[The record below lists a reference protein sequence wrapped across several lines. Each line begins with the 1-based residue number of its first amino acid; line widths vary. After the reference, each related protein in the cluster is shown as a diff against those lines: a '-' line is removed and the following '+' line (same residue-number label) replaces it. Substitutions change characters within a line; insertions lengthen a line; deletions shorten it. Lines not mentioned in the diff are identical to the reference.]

1 METNLGALDALL
13 FFVECRIPIHA
24 APAAKDVLQSAKK
37 TVRPS
42 RHGVRM
48 GASAALGLALL
59 MTSPMQAQPA
69 EQAPQAAK
77 AIEPLGGDFAREGAP
92 GSSLYKITYRGK
104 PYRPLNAYQF
114 IHVSA
119 LGPTQGGQPMLLA
132 VSNDFMGVGTVLI
145 AVQNDT
151 PLARVLSPVV
161 DVRDPDMGLAQP
173 GRQDLLLFT
182 AGERALVTSTGQ
194 VLWFEH
200 LRAGEAQRASPLLV
214 SVSPDNRHG
223 AVLLDNEIRLSVADE
238 GPYAAIPFTKAMQ
251 GEAFKAAWDES
262 AARARKALD
271 EGRRI
276 DQRRLYA
283 NLKAEWINRNFR
295 WQKLG
300 DSWQFIGHKLKPVA
314 LDVQPRKEP

>member
-1 METNLGALDALL
+1 MT
-13 FFVECRIPIHA
+13 
-24 APAAKDVLQSAKK
+24 
-37 TVRPS
+37 
-42 RHGVRM
+42 
-48 GASAALGLALL
+48 ASAH
-59 MTSPMQAQPA
+59 AQPA
-69 EQAPQAAK
+69 ASAPDSAK
-77 AIEPLGGDFAREGAP
+77 TTQPLGGAFELEGQP
-92 GSSLYKITYRGK
+92 HSTLYQIKYRGK
-104 PYRPLNAYQF
+104 PYRPLNAYKF
-114 IHVSA
+114 THVRA
-119 LGPTQGGQPMLLA
+119 LGPVQGDQPMLLA
-132 VSNDFMGVGTVLI
+132 VSNDFMGVGTILI

-161 DVRDPDMGLAQP
+161 DVHDPDMGLAQP

-182 AGERALVTSTGQ
+182 AGSRALVTTTGQ

-200 LRAGEAQRASPLLV
+200 LRTGEASRANPLLV

-251 GEAFKAAWDES
+251 REAFNAAWDES

-271 EGRRI
+271 EGKRI

-295 WQKLG
+295 WQKVG
-300 DSWQFIGHKLKPVA
+300 DSWQFIGQKLRPVA
-314 LDVQPRKEP
+314 LDVQPRREP